1 MSRCRAA
8 WLGAL
13 LAGLAVGV
21 VQAQQEAPPRWAL
34 VAPQPGLTAD
44 QPVLLTLRWEDE
56 TTTPDAF
63 DLRIDGRS
71 YAADLRWTPPF
82 LTLWLGAGWPAGT
95 YRVEVATTAGMQ
107 TVQDELTYT
116 LLPDP
121 TGATPRRVRPKAEAF
136 TFGGRVRAQS
146 YNTALSGQ
154 GAALR
159 QEPDGTHQFELDAE
173 GRYKGIRLPVQLYL
187 TSDESQQLFQPRN
200 RIRVG
205 FESKHVRVGVGD
217 VQPAY
222 NALMLNGN
230 RVRGVT
236 GEVGV
241 GWVGLSA
248 TTGVLRRGL
257 ETRIQDLLLGDQD
270 AIVPQRLLTAGR
282 LRVGREEA
290 TRWTLSLMKV
300 GDAVTPGATY
310 RDTPKE
316 NVVASSSMR
325 LKILELAQI
334 DGTAAFSLT
343 TDDIARGPSSAIE
356 IDTTLGLN
364 VPIDPLDY
372 ERFLV
377 INTSTFPV
385 EFDNLTSL
393 AWRVQAQVNLPRHVL
408 RGHVEDIGEA
418 YVSLANPFLR
428 SDRRGWEVS
437 DQMNVFEGR
446 VRGLLRY
453 RTMTEGFAGTRTTER
468 WQAQY
473 TLAPVPDGP
482 RLLAGYQLQERATE
496 AATQTARDRT
506 TSVRLGALHAFTTGR
521 VQHFVN
527 VFALDTRRTD
537 NLRPERGTHTQLL
550 QAAVTE
556 RIGAQWSAQGQYLL
570 LTVTSDGLGTLQ
582 RNHTYELGGGY
593 AFAVSPLQLRLLG
606 RLTIAEETDLAP
618 SSRRPEV
625 NVFGTYQVQQDLS
638 LDTRLGWAAYREAEL
653 DSRRYTETFA
663 QLSLRY
669 RFGAQR

>member
-1 MSRCRAA
+1 MPRLLAT
-8 WLGAL
+8 WLTAL
-13 LAGLAVGV
+13 LAGLAVGG
-21 VQAQQEAPPRWAL
+21 VQAQDDAVPRWTL

-44 QPVLLTLRWEDE
+44 QPVLLTLRWDDE
-56 TTTPDAF
+56 ATTPDAF
-63 DLRIDGRS
+63 DLRVDGRS
-71 YAADLRWTPPF
+71 YAEDVRWTPPF
-82 LTLWLGAGWPAGT
+82 LTLWLGSGWPAGT
-95 YRVEVATTAGMQ
+95 YRVEITTTAAGQ
-107 TVQDELTYT
+107 EVEDELTYT

-121 TGATPRRVRPKAEAF
+121 TGAAPRRVRPRAGAF

-159 QEPDGTHQFELDAE
+159 QEPEGTHQFELDAE

-187 TSDESQQLFQPRN
+187 TSDEDQQLFQPRN

-205 FESKHVRVGVGD
+205 FESKYVRLGVGD

-222 NALMLNGN
+222 NALMLDRN
-230 RVRGVT
+230 RVRGVA

-241 GWVGLSA
+241 GWFGVRA

-257 ETRIQDLLLGDQD
+257 ETRIQDLLLGDRD
-270 AIVPQRLLTAGR
+270 AIVPERLLTAAR
-282 LRVGREEA
+282 VRVGREDA
-290 TRWTLSLMKV
+290 TRWTVSLMKV

-310 RDTPKE
+310 QDTPKE
-316 NVVASSSMR
+316 NIVASSSMR
-325 LKILELAQI
+325 LKVLELAQI
-334 DGTAAFSLT
+334 EGTAAFSLT

-364 VPIDPLDY
+364 VPVDPLDY

-393 AWRVQAQVNLPRHVL
+393 AWRVQAQVNLPRHLL
-408 RGHVEDIGEA
+408 RAQVEDIGEA

-446 VRGLLRY
+446 VRGLVRY
-453 RTMTEGFAGTRTTER
+453 RTMTEGFASDRTTER

-473 TLAPVPDGP
+473 TVMPVPGGP
-482 RLLAGYQLQERATE
+482 RILAGYQLQERATE
-496 AATQTARDRT
+496 AANQTARDRT
-506 TSVRLGALHAFTTGR
+506 TSVRLGVLHAFTTGR

-537 NLRPERGTHTQLL
+537 NVRPERGTHTQLL
-550 QAAVTE
+550 QVAVTE
-556 RIGAQWSAQGQYLL
+556 RIGTQWSAQGQYLL
-570 LTVTSDGLGTLQ
+570 LTVTSEGLGALQ
-582 RNHTYELGGGY
+582 RNHTYELGAGY
-593 AFAVSPLQLRLLG
+593 AFAARPLQLRMLG
-606 RLTIAEETDLAP
+606 RLTVGEETGLAA

-625 NVFGTYQVQQDLS
+625 NLFSTYQVQQDLS
-638 LDTRLGWAAYREAEL
+638 VDLRLGWAAYREADL

-663 QLSLRY
+663 QLGLRY
-669 RFGAQR
+669 TFGATR